1 MVRDNFAVFILTHN
15 RPNNV
20 ITLTT
25 LLKSGYTG
33 KYYLVIDNEDKSA
46 DKYYE
51 NFGRDKVL
59 MFDKLKK
66 SQEFDTIDMPYAKR
80 NAVVYARNVC
90 FDLAKEL
97 GLTYFLELD
106 DDYYEFSQRFNKNNT
121 LSNRYIQD
129 FDTCVE
135 LTLDFLDTSGAL
147 SVAWA
152 QNGDFIG
159 GLGGSLF
166 NARVSRKCMNSFF
179 CRVDRPFTFIG
190 RINEDVNTYVL
201 NASRGNL
208 MLTVA
213 DLSLNQKDTQQNK
226 GGMTDFYLDG
236 GTYIKSFYSVISNPS
251 SVKIST
257 IGNDHIR
264 FHHSVD
270 WEHCAVKIV
279 SDKFKK

>member
-15 RPNNV
+15 RPNKV
-20 ITLTT
+20 MTLDT

-33 KYYLVIDNEDKSA
+33 KYYLVIDNEDNSA

-51 NFGRDKVL
+51 NFGKDKVL

-106 DDYYEFSQRFNKNNT
+106 DDYYEFSQRYNKNNT

-129 FDTCVE
+129 FDSCVE

-213 DLSLNQKDTQQNK
+213 DLSLNQVDTQQNK

-270 WEHCAVKIV
+270 WEHCAVKII
-279 SDKFKK
+279 SDRFKK

>member
-1 MVRDNFAVFILTHN
+1 M
-15 RPNNV
+15 
-20 ITLTT
+20 TLDT

-33 KYYLVIDNEDKSA
+33 KYYLVIDNEDNSA

-51 NFGRDKVL
+51 NFGKDKVL

-66 SQEFDTIDMPYAKR
+66 SQEFDTIDVPYAKR

-106 DDYYEFSQRFNKNNT
+106 DDYYEFSQRYNKNNT

-129 FDTCVE
+129 FDSCVE

-213 DLSLNQKDTQQNK
+213 DLSLNQVDTQQNK

-270 WEHCAVKIV
+270 WEHCAVKII
-279 SDKFKK
+279 SDRFKK

>member
-1 MVRDNFAVFILTHN
+1 MVRDDFAVFILTHN

-33 KYYLVIDNEDKSA
+33 KYYLVIDNEDSSA

-51 NFGRDKVL
+51 NFGKDKVL

-66 SQEFDTIDMPYAKR
+66 SQEFDTIDVPYAKR

-106 DDYYEFSQRFNKNNT
+106 DDYYEFSQRYNKNNT

-129 FDTCVE
+129 FDSCVE

-190 RINEDVNTYVL
+190 RINEDVNTYVS
-201 NASRGNL
+201 NASKGNL

-251 SVKIST
+251 CVKIGT

-270 WEHCAVKIV
+270 WEHCAVKII

>member
-1 MVRDNFAVFILTHN
+1 MVRDNFAIFILTHN
-15 RPNNV
+15 RPNKV
-20 ITLTT
+20 MTLDT

-33 KYYLVIDNEDKSA
+33 KYYLVIDNEDNSA

-51 NFGRDKVL
+51 NFGKDKVL

-66 SQEFDTIDMPYAKR
+66 SQEFDTIDVPYAKR

-106 DDYYEFSQRFNKNNT
+106 DDYYEFSQRYNKNNT

-213 DLSLNQKDTQQNK
+213 DLSLNQVDTQQNK

-270 WEHCAVKIV
+270 WEHCAVKII